1 VRTAADLL
9 GDADPPIHPDEMGR
23 PAPLAVDT
31 RGAAALLGVSKS
43 YLEKLRFL
51 EAENGPPFMRIGRRV
66 IYRVADLE
74 RFAESLL
81 VEPSGGGK

>member
-1 VRTAADLL
+1 MNTQS
-9 GDADPPIHPDEMGR
+9 DELGR

-51 EAENGPPFMRIGRRV
+51 EAEHGPPFLRLGRKV
-66 IYRVADLE
+66 IYRVSDLE

-81 VEPSGGGK
+81 VEPAGGVK

>member
-1 VRTAADLL
+1 VNIQSDDL
-9 GDADPPIHPDEMGR
+9 GR

-51 EAENGPPFMRIGRRV
+51 EAEHGPPFLRLGRKV
-66 IYRVADLE
+66 IYRVSDLE

-81 VEPSGGGK
+81 VEPAGGAK